1 MVRDAGHIHLQ
12 VFHLVIPSLIS
23 YTGDNAKKGSK
34 TVYGTTS
41 DGTYDF
47 YPGDGTVTVSGD
59 LGSVSVYYYHDGYMG
74 GENLVRYSNTCSP

>member
-41 DGTYDF
+41 DGT
-47 YPGDGTVTVSGD
+47 VTVSGD